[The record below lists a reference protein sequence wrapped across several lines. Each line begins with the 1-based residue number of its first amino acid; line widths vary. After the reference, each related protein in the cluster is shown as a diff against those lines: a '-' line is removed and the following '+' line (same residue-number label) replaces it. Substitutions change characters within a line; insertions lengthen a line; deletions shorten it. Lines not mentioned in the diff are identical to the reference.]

1 MKARAKQTRPLSIA
15 AAFVCLLFVLQ
26 PLQVHGEEGMFAA
39 ENKDH
44 AENSGRAETAVS
56 KEQSNSAVQKPAD
69 RYGDVVADKGDAGDS
84 EAIGSSQGYGDIS
97 PGEYEGTEAKGEE
110 QQEAGLIS
118 DPIEPVNRFFFKF
131 NDKLYFW
138 LIKPVS
144 RAYRTVIPE
153 EFRTI
158 FGNFYR
164 NIGAPIRIVNNL
176 LQLKAKQTGTEIFRF
191 IVNSTIGVG
200 GLRDVGRDAFGVEPA
215 DEDLGQTFGFYG
227 FGTGFYIVLPVLGPS
242 SARDGLGTAGDWY
255 LSPITYVDP
264 TLLSYGLKAHDRV
277 NHVSFRIGDYEA
289 FKKAALDPYVA
300 MREAY
305 AANRAAE
312 IKK

>member
-1 MKARAKQTRPLSIA
+1 MEPRAKQACPLFITA
-15 AAFVCLLFVLQ
+15 ALLCLLFVLQ
-26 PLQVHGEEGMFAA
+26 PPQVRGEQETLALG
-39 ENKDH
+39 NRDD
-44 AENSGRAETAVS
+44 AETLESTETVVS
-56 KEQSNSAVQKPAD
+56 NEQSNNAGQESAD
-69 RYGDVVADKGDAGDS
+69 RYGNVTDEDVDGNNQEADS
-84 EAIGSSQGYGDIS
+84 LQEYGDIS
-97 PGEYEGTEAKGEE
+97 PKEYEGAEAKTKE
-110 QQEAGLIS
+110 QQEGPLIS
-118 DPIEPVNRFFFKF
+118 DPIEPVNRFFFQF

-144 RAYRTVIPE
+144 RAYRAVIPE

-164 NIGAPIRIVNNL
+164 NIGAPIRVANNL

-200 GLRDVGRDAFGVEPA
+200 GLRDVARDAFGVEPA
-215 DEDLGQTFGFYG
+215 NEDLGQTFGFYG

-242 SARDGLGTAGDWY
+242 SVRDGLGLAGDLY
-255 LSPITYVDP
+255 LSPITYLDP
-264 TLLSYGLKAHDRV
+264 TILRYGLRAHDRV
-277 NHVSFRIGDYEA
+277 NDVSFRIGDYEA

-305 AANRAAE
+305 AANRSAE